1 MTRSKLTEKAVSQDQ
16 QQAAGAA
23 LAAKRGE
30 IPTSS
35 LKGASKE
42 MYKMSEKE
50 LEKFA
55 STKHKG
61 LPVRKESK
69 NASQIREKISRVVE
83 LMTKR
88 YLEETKIETAKPES
102 PINEYGR
109 QVATQIIQDTV
120 DDFLMETEMLIDDK
134 YAEVGLPE
142 FKKEWYSITK
152 RFENKITNILKNMST
167 R

>member
-1 MTRSKLTEKAVSQDQ
+1 MKRLVEKSVSQDQ

-23 LAAKRGE
+23 LAAKRGD
-30 IPTSS
+30 IPVSS

-55 STKHKG
+55 KTKHKG
-61 LPVRKESK
+61 LPVKKESV
-69 NASQIREKISRVVE
+69 IREKLTRVIE
-83 LMTKR
+83 LMTAK
-88 YLEETKIETAKPES
+88 YLEETKDTTIKKDT

-109 QVATQIIQDTV
+109 QVATQIVQDTV
-120 DDFLMETEMLIDDK
+120 DDFLMACEMLIDEK
-134 YAEVGLPE
+134 YAEVELNE
-142 FKKEWYSITK
+142 FKNEWVSIANK
-152 RFENKITNILKNMST
+152 FEKKITNILQNMST

>member
-1 MTRSKLTEKAVSQDQ
+1 MKRLVEKSVSQDQ

-23 LAAKRGE
+23 LAAKRGD
-30 IPTSS
+30 IPASS

-55 STKHKG
+55 KTKHKG
-61 LPVRKESK
+61 LPVKKESV
-69 NASQIREKISRVVE
+69 IREKLTRVIE
-83 LMTKR
+83 LMTAK
-88 YLEETKIETAKPES
+88 YLEETKDTAIKKDA

-109 QVATQIIQDTV
+109 QVATQIVQDTV
-120 DDFLMETEMLIDDK
+120 DDFLMACEMLIDEK
-134 YAEVGLPE
+134 YAEVELNE
-142 FKKEWYSITK
+142 FKNEWVSIANK
-152 RFENKITNILKNMST
+152 FEKKITNILQNMST